1 MASKA
6 NAAHILV
13 GSEKDANGIMT
24 RIGKGEEFA
33 ALAKRF
39 SKCPSKN
46 KGGDLGWFGRGDMV
60 PEFDEAVFSAKK
72 GDLLGPIRTQF
83 GWHVIL
89 VKDLK

>member
-1 MASKA
+1 MAAKA

-13 GSEKDANGIMT
+13 GSENDARKIME
-24 RIGKGEEFA
+24 RLEKGEEFA

-46 KGGDLGWFGRGDMV
+46 KGGDLGWFSKGQMV
-60 PEFDEAVFSAKK
+60 KEFEDAVFSSKK
-72 GDLLGPIRTQF
+72 GSVVGPVKTEF
-83 GWHVIL
+83 GWHIIY

>member
-1 MASKA
+1 MVSKA

-13 GSEKDANGIMT
+13 GKEDEAEKIMA
-24 RIGKGEEFA
+24 RINKGEEFA

-60 PEFDEAVFSAKK
+60 PEFDAAVFGAKK
-72 GDLLGPIRTQF
+72 GALVGPVKTQF